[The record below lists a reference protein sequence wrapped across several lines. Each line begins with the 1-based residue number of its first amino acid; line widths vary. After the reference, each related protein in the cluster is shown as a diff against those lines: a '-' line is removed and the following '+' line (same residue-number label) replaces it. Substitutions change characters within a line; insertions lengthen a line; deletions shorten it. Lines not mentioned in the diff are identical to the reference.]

1 MPRGSF
7 RNDQHSWVFVRLDA
21 RMRPARPGGE
31 IGRRTRFRFWRSNT
45 WGFESLP
52 GHHGK
57 KQALDFQ
64 GPFLCTVLPF
74 VLRSEAMGEGSVLGQ
89 VPSSR
94 TAYDAKA
101 PKSPDYACVCLV
113 KRAEKTGASLLAPV
127 SGVGHTI
134 CLIQPRRMASKN
146 SALPL
151 VDLTLS
157 SRNSIASRSSIG

>member
-1 MPRGSF
+1 MRCQAALFLGSCSF
-7 RNDQHSWVFVRLDA
+7 MDRITHYTQITHEWS
-21 RMRPARPGGE
+21 E
-31 IGRRTRFRFWRSNT
+31 TRVVTDTLRA
-45 WGFESLP
+45 LP

-64 GPFLCTVLPF
+64 GPFLCTVPPF
-74 VLRSEAMGEGSVLGQ
+74 VLRSEAMGEGGVLGQ

-94 TAYDAKA
+94 AACDAKA
-101 PKSPDYACVCLV
+101 PKSPDYACVCLLN
-113 KRAEKTGASLLAPV
+113 RAEKTGAGLLAPV